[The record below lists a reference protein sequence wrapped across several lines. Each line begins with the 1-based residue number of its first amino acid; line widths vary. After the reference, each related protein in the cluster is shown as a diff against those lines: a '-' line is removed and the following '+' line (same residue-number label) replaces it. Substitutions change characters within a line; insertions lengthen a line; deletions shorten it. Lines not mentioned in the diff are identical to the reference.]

1 MNEKKTGSMRRKGT
15 ISDTIVHV
23 LLAVLAVIW
32 VIPILWI
39 VLLSFSSQKG
49 SYVTTFFP
57 KGYTL
62 HNYIV
67 SKRLLM
73 ARSLIDQGMP
83 VIKAAQES
91 GFAEYSTFS
100 RAYRKQFQQSPGASK
115 KQQTL

>member
-57 KGYTL
+57 ERIYPSQLCEAVYGYTE
-62 HNYIV
+62 
-67 SKRLLM
+67 
-73 ARSLIDQGMP
+73 P
-83 VIKAAQES
+83 
-91 GFAEYSTFS
+91 
-100 RAYRKQFQQSPGASK
+100 
-115 KQQTL
+115 

>member
-62 HNYIV
+62 HN
-67 SKRLLM
+67 L
-73 ARSLIDQGMP
+73 SLIH
-83 VIKAAQES
+83 ISCEFHLSLHENHS
-91 GFAEYSTFS
+91 GW
-100 RAYRKQFQQSPGASK
+100 RK
-115 KQQTL
+115 